1 MFRSLVTGGA
11 GFVGSHLVDRLL
23 ARGDEVV
30 VLDSF
35 ITSSPD
41 NLAHHRDEAR
51 LEVVRHDVRMPFH
64 EVEGRF
70 DRIYNLACPAS
81 PPAYQRDPVFTTM
94 TSVLGAFH
102 ALQRAK
108 RDGAVLFQASTSEV
122 YGDPEVHPQSETY
135 RGSVSCVGPRA
146 CYDEGKRTAESLC
159 MDFHRQYGVPVRI
172 ARIFNTYGPRMA
184 RGDGRVVTNFLAQAM
199 DGEPLT
205 VYGDGTQTRS
215 FCYVDDLVEGIL
227 RLTEHPFETGP
238 MNLGNDTEFTMLEL
252 ATAVADLVA
261 REVRIEYRP
270 LPADDPTQRR
280 PDLSLARERLGFAPT
295 VPLAEGLARTAR
307 HLRSL
312 ANTDT

>member
-30 VLDSF
+30 VIDSYV
-35 ITSSPD
+35 TSSPV
-41 NLAHHRDEAR
+41 NLAHHCDEPR
-51 LEVVRHDVRMPFH
+51 LRVVCHDVRMPFH

-70 DRIYNLACPAS
+70 DRVFNLACPAS
-81 PPAYQRDPVFTTM
+81 PPAYQRDAIFTTM

-122 YGDPEVHPQSETY
+122 YGDPEIHPQVESY

-146 CYDEGKRTAESLC
+146 CYDEGKRAAESLC
-159 MDFHRQYGVPVRI
+159 MDFHRQHQVPVRI

-184 RGDGRVVTNFLAQAM
+184 PGDGRVVTNFLVQAM
-199 DGEPLT
+199 NGEPLT

-215 FCYVDDLVEGIL
+215 FCYVDDLVDGIL
-227 RLTEHPFETGP
+227 LLTEHPSETGP

-252 ATAVADLVA
+252 AAAVGKALG
-261 REVRIEYRP
+261 REVEVEFRP
-270 LPADDPTQRR
+270 LPTDDPTQRR
-280 PDLSLARERLGFAPT
+280 PDLSLARERLSFAPKIG
-295 VPLAEGLARTAR
+295 LAEGLARTAR
-307 HLRSL
+307 HLDGRKSEI
-312 ANTDT
+312 